1 MKLLIGLMSVMF
13 SVGAFADAGESRHFN
28 ISDSTTYIDTILRGE
43 KTHTEYENRQVRT
56 TCTRQEVEYRT
67 VCTSAPRHPYP
78 GPHYPGHGYPG
89 PGPRYPHGGGTV
101 CQTVPHYRTVIY
113 PCTKTETVSYE
124 VKDYD
129 VEARVS
135 INVTNA
141 SAFKDVRGTLSAHL
155 SGDNLY
161 LKASGSKNYFVMLK
175 NRNTKSRITNG
186 VKFLD
191 VNFEVELVK
200 AAPALSN
207 LSLSNLK
214 VEENGNALGFNVGT
228 NDLNDFAIELKIV
241 RNKLIGSDNVVIDRE
256 LANHEVE
263 ITGSNNRAR
272 IDFSRI
278 NVELRGGK
286 FDITAAIAYKGKGV
300 LLNDLDFPNLKASRS
315 LTFKA
320 R

>member
-1 MKLLIGLMSVMF
+1 MKLLFGLMSVMF
-13 SVGAFADAGESRHFN
+13 SVGALASSGEARHFS

-43 KTHTEYENRQVRT
+43 KTHTEYETRQVRT

-67 VCTSAPRHPYP
+67 VCTSGPRHP
-78 GPHYPGHGYPG
+78 HPGHGYPG
-89 PGPRYPHGGGTV
+89 PGPRYPHNGGTV

-113 PCTKTETVSYE
+113 PCTQSQTVSYE

-141 SAFKDVRGTLSAHL
+141 SAFKDASGTLSAHL
-155 SGDNLY
+155 NGENLY
-161 LKASGSKNYFVMLK
+161 LQASGAKKYFVMLK
-175 NRNTKSRITNG
+175 NKNSKSRITNG
-186 VKFLD
+186 VKYLD

-200 AAPALSN
+200 AAPALAG

-228 NDLNDFAIELKIV
+228 NNLNDFAIELNIV
-241 RNKLIGSDNVVIDRE
+241 RNKLIGSDSVVINRE
-256 LANHEVE
+256 LAAHEVE

-286 FDITAAIAYKGKGV
+286 FDITAAIVYKGKGV
-300 LLNDLDFPNLKASRS
+300 LLNDIDFPNLKASRS